1 MTRKNGIDITHEAIL
16 AALEK
21 SPMSVVEIC
30 QTTGY
35 SKGKVDY
42 SLRILLVTDEAH
54 CCGLQPSASKGQ
66 KRKVYAWGP
75 NPNPPEEDEEAPFM
89 RQAAPIKPTEM
100 HPMLTWG
107 IAGNMA

>member
-16 AALEK
+16 AALEQ
-21 SPMSVVEIC
+21 SHMSVVEIC
-30 QTTGY
+30 NATGY

-75 NPNPPEEDEEAPFM
+75 NPNPPEEGDEEGEVPPP
-89 RQAAPIKPTEM
+89 RQTAPIKPSAL
-100 HPMLTWG
+100 HPMLAWG
-107 IAGNMA
+107 IA